1 MARMQAEILAIGE
14 ELLAPG
20 RVETNSLFLTEKLA
34 AIGIPVGFRGI
45 IGDDEAKI
53 AAAVGHA
60 LERSELLFLSG
71 GLGPTADDRTRE
83 AVCRALGIQM
93 RLDERILEGLRV
105 RFAKRGIEMPEVNRR
120 QAMVPEGATVL
131 PNRRGSAPG
140 LYIEAP
146 RDKKTRR
153 IFLLPGPP
161 RELEP
166 MFEEQVLPRLSDLL
180 QKAGGLFYRTVRLWV
195 AGLPES
201 SVEQVIGSTYEAYQ
215 NPLTTVLASPGQVEI
230 RLTGKARTA
239 EEAQALIEELA
250 SKLRVLLGENLFSE
264 REESLEEVVGALLSK
279 AGRRISVAESMTG
292 GLIAHRLTQ
301 VSGSSSYFDT

>member
-1 MARMQAEILAIGE
+1 
-14 ELLAPG
+14 
-20 RVETNSLFLTEKLA
+20 
-34 AIGIPVGFRGI
+34 
-45 IGDDEAKI
+45 
-53 AAAVGHA
+53 
-60 LERSELLFLSG
+60 
-71 GLGPTADDRTRE
+71 
-83 AVCRALGIQM
+83 
-93 RLDERILEGLRV
+93 
-105 RFAKRGIEMPEVNRR
+105 
-120 QAMVPEGATVL
+120 
-131 PNRRGSAPG
+131 
-140 LYIEAP
+140 
-146 RDKKTRR
+146 
-153 IFLLPGPP
+153 
-161 RELEP
+161 

-301 VSGSSSYFDT
+301 VSGSSSYFDTGFIPYSNESKTALLGVPAELFRTVGAVSEEVAIAMARGALERAGADVALSVTGIAGPTGGSEVKPVGLVYIGLATREGVKVERRQFPGERRLVKRWTAQTALDLLRRELMRPS